1 MRVANAPLGDSGV
14 DSIDKLLDAYRLPS
28 TAWDNCATSE
38 SQESILLSAGWQSDF
53 SLYEHRNE
61 DETVVPTAEQ
71 FAMIEEE
78 DDVMSKYSK
87 MSAIAS
93 SLEHLRPSQELC
105 DSSSENDQTQDIT
118 IWTVVQKPGDL
129 LVIPAYWWHQTY
141 ALEPSLAFASQ
152 RCGLERDTP
161 RVLSHIIDT
170 AFGDRDVEL
179 RDLPTLNSIPP
190 RGKVDDP
197 KAIVET
203 LLDVLAQA

>member
-1 MRVANAPLGDSGV
+1 MSDAPMGDSGV
-14 DSIDKLLDAYRLPS
+14 ESVDELLDAYRLPS
-28 TAWDNCATSE
+28 TAWDNNADGE
-38 SQESILLSAGWQSDF
+38 SQESILLSAGWQSDY
-53 SLYEHRNE
+53 SLYEYRNE

-71 FAMIEEE
+71 FAMMEEN
-78 DDVMSKYSK
+78 DVMAKYSK
-87 MSAIAS
+87 MNSIAS
-93 SLEHLRPSQELC
+93 STENLRPSQELLTP
-105 DSSSENDQTQDIT
+105 SSESDRIEDIT

-170 AFGDRDVEL
+170 AFGERDIEL
-179 RDLPTLNSIPP
+179 GDLPTLNNMDS
-190 RGKVDDP
+190 REKVDDP
-197 KAIVET
+197 KNIVAK